1 MIDARSTLQ
10 KQIIVM
16 KNEKSFYTETGTIEL
31 PIDLDSKTKRGKNP
45 NQFKQQNVNQNT
57 TKR

>member
-1 MIDARSTLQ
+1 
-10 KQIIVM
+10 M
-16 KNEKSFYTETGTIEL
+16 KNEKSFYMETGTIEL